1 LATGTGAAESTTEL
15 VVSRDGRGAIVSRL
29 ELEEQPETRPAKMI
43 AVAAERRMG
52 TRTQNNVDGNR
63 RPTGVK

>member
-1 LATGTGAAESTTEL
+1 M
-15 VVSRDGRGAIVSRL
+15 VSRL
-29 ELEEQPETRPAKMI
+29 ELEEQPEMRPAKMI

-52 TRTQNNVDGNR
+52 TRTQNKVDGDR

>member
-1 LATGTGAAESTTEL
+1 LAAGTGAADIATEL
-15 VVSRDGRGAIVSRL
+15 VVSREGGAMVSRL
-29 ELEEQPETRPAKMI
+29 ELEEQPEMRPAKRI

-52 TRTQNNVDGNR
+52 TRTQNKVDGDR